1 MAEAEDLVSWMAQG
15 AEHHDIQLVQTRFK
29 RQLAEAWRIP
39 PDARV
44 LEIGCGQGD
53 MTAVLADAVGP
64 RGHVTAMDIADP
76 TYGAPISL
84 GDSARHLLDSPLG
97 SRIDFRFSCDVL
109 DPSVTFE
116 AAAFDCVVLAH
127 SSWYFGS
134 VDQLRD
140 VLARVRPWAK
150 RLYFSEWTMT
160 PTTIEQVAHMLAVLL
175 QGQLEAF
182 KTTSEANI
190 RTPISKATFLRR
202 LRATGWTPVS
212 EAVLQAPQ
220 LQDASWE
227 VAHCLGEV
235 SQEVSEIELPRRL
248 TPLFESQLDV
258 LRLLASEHPMHSLA
272 SFAIVAE

>member
-1 MAEAEDLVSWMAQG
+1 MATAEDLVSWMALG

-29 RQLAEAWRIP
+29 LRLAEAWRIP
-39 PDARV
+39 PGARV

-53 MTAVLADAVGP
+53 MTAILADAVGP
-64 RGHVTAMDIADP
+64 RGHVTAIDIANP

-84 GDSARHLLDSPLG
+84 GDSARHLLASPLG
-97 SRIDFRFSCDVL
+97 PRIDFRFGCDVL
-109 DPSVTFE
+109 DPSVSFE

-127 SSWYFGS
+127 SSWYFRS
-134 VDQLRD
+134 VDQLHD

-150 RLYFSEWTMT
+150 RLCFSEWTMT
-160 PTTIEQVAHMLAVLL
+160 PDTIEQVAHMLAVLL

-190 RTPISKATFLRR
+190 RTPISKAAFLRR
-202 LRATGWTPVS
+202 LQETGWTPVS
-212 EAVLQAPQ
+212 EADLQAPQ

-235 SQEVSEIELPRRL
+235 SQEVGELELPGRL
-248 TPLFESQLDV
+248 APLLESQLDM
-258 LRLLASEHPMHSLA
+258 LRQLASAHPMHSLA
-272 SFAIVAE
+272 SFVIVAE